1 MISKKVVITGHFGV
15 GKTSLFN
22 RFLHNTFNE
31 KYLTTIGV
39 RVDKKT
45 VTIDKQDVSLIL
57 WDLAGEVSQEKVP
70 RSYFL
75 GASAVVYVFDLSRP
89 ATYARLAEDIRYIQ
103 SVLPGVVI
111 RKVGNKKDLVTD
123 ETLKTIYQE
132 TQPHIFTSAR
142 TGENVEEL
150 FIGITRT
157 LIAPSSSERD
167 F

>member
-1 MISKKVVITGHFGV
+1 MISKKIVITGHFGV

-22 RFLHNTFNE
+22 RFISNTFSD

-39 RVDKKT
+39 RVDKKA
-45 VTIDKQDVSLIL
+45 VMIDGQEVSLVI

-89 ATYARLAEDIRYIQ
+89 ATFSRLKDDLQYINT
-103 SVLPGVVI
+103 VLPDVII
-111 RKVGNKKDLVTD
+111 RKVGNKKDLVSD
-123 ETLKTIYQE
+123 DTLKSIHNQ
-132 TQPHIFTSAR
+132 TQPDFFTSAR

-150 FIGITRT
+150 FMGIAQEF
-157 LIAPSSSERD
+157 I
-167 F
+167 

>member
-1 MISKKVVITGHFGV
+1 MISKKIVITGHFGV

-22 RFLHNTFNE
+22 RFLSNTFNE

-45 VTIDKQDVSLIL
+45 VTIDGEEIALVI

-75 GASAVVYVFDLSRP
+75 GSSAIVYVFDLSRP
-89 ATYARLAEDIRYIQ
+89 ATFSRLNDDIKYIE
-103 SVLPGVVI
+103 SVLPGVLI
-111 RKVGNKKDLVTD
+111 RKVGNKKDLVND
-123 ETLKTIYQE
+123 ETLKKIHSE
-132 TQPHIFTSAR
+132 THPDFFTSAR

-150 FIGITRT
+150 FMGIGKS
-157 LIAPSSSERD
+157 LLLH
-167 F
+167 

>member
-1 MISKKVVITGHFGV
+1 MISRKVVITGHFGV

-22 RFLHNTFNE
+22 RFISNTFNE

-45 VTIDKQDVSLIL
+45 ITINQQDISLVI

-75 GASAVVYVFDLSRP
+75 GASAIIYVFDLSRP
-89 ATYARLAEDIRYIQ
+89 ATFSRMADDLQYIRT
-103 SVLPGVVI
+103 VLPEALM
-111 RKVGNKKDLVTD
+111 RKVGNKKDLVTA
-123 ETLKTIYQE
+123 ETLQKISQQ
-132 TQPHIFTSAR
+132 TQPDIFTSAR

-150 FIGITRT
+150 FHD
-157 LIAPSSSERD
+157 LALAMLPPSE
-167 F
+167 

>member
-22 RFLHNTFNE
+22 RFITNTFNE

-39 RVDKKT
+39 RVDKKS
-45 VTIDKQDVSLIL
+45 VIVNGEEISLII

-75 GASAVVYVFDLSRP
+75 GASAIIYVFDLSRP
-89 ATYARLAEDIRYIQ
+89 ATFSRLEDDLVYIN
-103 SVLPGVVI
+103 SVLPNVLI
-111 RKVGNKKDLVTD
+111 RKVGNKKDLVSD
-123 ETLKTIYQE
+123 QTLKDIRAQ
-132 TQPHIFTSAR
+132 TQPHFFTSAR

-150 FIGITRT
+150 FEGIARK
-157 LIAPSSSERD
+157 LLRPFSNPE
-167 F
+167 

>member
-22 RFLHNTFNE
+22 RFISNTFNE

-39 RVDKKT
+39 RVDKKSL
-45 VTIDKQDVSLIL
+45 VIDGQEISLVL

-75 GASAVVYVFDLSRP
+75 GASAVIYVFDLSRP
-89 ATYARLAEDIRYIQ
+89 ATFSRLDDDLAYIL
-103 SVLPGVVI
+103 SVLPGVLI
-111 RKVGNKKDLVTD
+111 RKVGNKKDLVSD
-123 ETLKTIYQE
+123 ETLNTISQQ
-132 TQPHIFTSAR
+132 TAPDFFTSAR

-150 FIGITRT
+150 FTGIANHF
-157 LIAPSSSERD
+157 LAPK
-167 F
+167 

>member
-1 MISKKVVITGHFGV
+1 MIISKKIVITGHFGV

-22 RFLHNTFNE
+22 RFISNTFNE

-45 VTIDKQDVSLIL
+45 VQIDGQEISLVI

-75 GASAVVYVFDLSRP
+75 GASAIIYVFDLSRP
-89 ATYARLAEDIRYIQ
+89 ATFSRLEDDLQYIQ
-103 SVLPGVVI
+103 TVLPNVLI

-123 ETLKTIYQE
+123 ETLQNIHQQTS
-132 TQPHIFTSAR
+132 PHYFTSAR
-142 TGENVEEL
+142 TGENVEDL
-150 FIGITRT
+150 FHN
-157 LIAPSSSERD
+157 IARALLSPSPERH
-167 F
+167 

>member
-22 RFLHNTFNE
+22 RFITNTFNE

-39 RVDKKT
+39 RVDKKS
-45 VTIDKQDVSLIL
+45 VIVNGEEISLII

-75 GASAVVYVFDLSRP
+75 GASAIIYVFDLSRP
-89 ATYARLAEDIRYIQ
+89 ATFSRLEDDIVYIN
-103 SVLPGVVI
+103 SVLPSVLI
-111 RKVGNKKDLVTD
+111 RKVGNKKDLVSD
-123 ETLKTIYQE
+123 QTLKDIRTQ
-132 TQPHIFTSAR
+132 TQPHFFTSAR

-150 FIGITRT
+150 FEGIART
-157 LIAPSSSERD
+157 LLKPFSNPE
-167 F
+167 

>member
-1 MISKKVVITGHFGV
+1 MISKKIVITGHFGV

-22 RFLHNTFNE
+22 RFLSNTFNE

-45 VTIDKQDVSLIL
+45 VNIDGQEIALVI

-75 GASAVVYVFDLSRP
+75 GSSAVVYVFDLSRP
-89 ATYARLAEDIRYIQ
+89 ATYSQLEDDILYIQ
-103 SVLPGVVI
+103 SVLPDALI

-123 ETLKTIYQE
+123 ETLKKVYKE
-132 TQPHIFTSAR
+132 THPDFFTSAR

-150 FIGITRT
+150 FMGLGKELLRH
-157 LIAPSSSERD
+157 
-167 F
+167 

>member
-22 RFLHNTFNE
+22 RFISNTFNE

-39 RVDKKT
+39 RVDKKSM
-45 VTIDKQDVSLIL
+45 VIEGQEISLVL

-75 GASAVVYVFDLSRP
+75 GASAVIYVFDLSRP
-89 ATYARLAEDIRYIQ
+89 ATFSRLEDDLQYIL
-103 SVLPGVVI
+103 SVLPDVLI
-111 RKVGNKKDLVTD
+111 RKVGNKKDLVSD
-123 ETLKTIYQE
+123 DTLKTIHAQTLPDY
-132 TQPHIFTSAR
+132 FTSAR

-150 FIGITRT
+150 FLGIASTF
-157 LIAPSSSERD
+157 LAPEETGL
-167 F
+167 

>member
-22 RFLHNTFNE
+22 RFISNTFNE

-45 VTIDKQDVSLIL
+45 VIVDNVEISLVI

-75 GASAVVYVFDLSRP
+75 GASAIIYVFDLSRP
-89 ATYARLAEDIRYIQ
+89 ATFSRLDDDIQYIETVLP
-103 SVLPGVVI
+103 SVLI
-111 RKVGNKKDLVTD
+111 RKVANKKDLVSD
-123 ETLKTIYQE
+123 ETLKAIYKQAR
-132 TQPHIFTSAR
+132 PHIFTSAR

-150 FIGITRT
+150 FDGIARI
-157 LIAPSSSERD
+157 LIAPHTTGE
-167 F
+167 

>member
-22 RFLHNTFNE
+22 RFISNTFNE

-39 RVDKKT
+39 RVDKKL
-45 VTIDKQDVSLIL
+45 VQIDGQDISLIL

-75 GASAVVYVFDLSRP
+75 GASAVIYVFDLSRP
-89 ATYARLAEDIRYIQ
+89 ATYSRLEEDIRYIQ
-103 SVLPGVVI
+103 SVLPNVLV
-111 RKVGNKKDLVTD
+111 RKVGNKKDLVSD
-123 ETLKTIYQE
+123 DTLKNIYNE
-132 TQPHIFTSAR
+132 TQPDIFTSAR
-142 TGENVEEL
+142 TGENVEDL
-150 FIGITRT
+150 FNGIARQMIT
-157 LIAPSSSERD
+157 PST